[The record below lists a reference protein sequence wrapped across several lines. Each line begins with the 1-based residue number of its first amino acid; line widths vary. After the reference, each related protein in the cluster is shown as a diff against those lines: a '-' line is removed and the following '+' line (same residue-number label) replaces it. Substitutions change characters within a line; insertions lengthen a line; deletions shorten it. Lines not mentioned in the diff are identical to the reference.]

1 MLREPE
7 PHENGEQR
15 RAEAPALDRRARR
28 QSGAQH
34 RVTCS
39 LRYTVR
45 TMCSRVTYLGPGGS
59 VVTGRTLDWF
69 VPLNVAAWALPPGIE
84 REGGALENPISW
96 TSRFG
101 SLVVTAYD
109 CLSFDGINTAGL
121 TANLLY
127 MGSSEYGDRDASRP
141 GMSVGAWVQ
150 WALDSFATVA
160 EAVSAL
166 EKDPFQVVGIAV
178 PGGAPPTGHFSLSDI
193 SGDSA
198 IFEYLNGAVV
208 IHHGREFQVMTNE
221 PTYDEQLAL
230 TDYWTSLDGA
240 MLPGTE
246 RAADRFVRA
255 SWYLSKAQA
264 VDDEAMSI
272 ATVLSIMRNVSVP
285 FMRET
290 DPEHPNIS
298 PTLLRVVS
306 DQGRGRFFVELTDM
320 PNVFWI
326 DLGNLSLDAGASAKR
341 LEIDG
346 GPIRAGESSADFV
359 EMDAPYE
366 FSPEA

>member
-1 MLREPE
+1 VLLARQGVMCRLPWVALVGRACQAV
-7 PHENGEQR
+7 QR
-15 RAEAPALDRRARR
+15 CPAL
-28 QSGAQH
+28 
-34 RVTCS
+34 S
-39 LRYTVR
+39 LRDSVR
-45 TMCSRVTYLGPGGS
+45 SVCSRVTYLGPAGS

-69 VPLNVAAWALPPGIE
+69 VPLNIAAWALPSGIE
-84 REGGALENPISW
+84 RAGGALENPLSW

-101 SLVVTAYD
+101 SLVMTAYD
-109 CLSFDGINTAGL
+109 RLSFDGINTAGL
-121 TANLLY
+121 TTNLLY
-127 MGSSEYGDRDASRP
+127 LPSSEYGARDTSRP
-141 GMSVGAWVQ
+141 GMSVAAWVQ

-166 EKDPFQVVGIAV
+166 QKDPFQVVGIKV
-178 PGGAPPTGHFSLSDI
+178 PGDAPPTAHFSMSDT

-198 IFEYLNGAVV
+198 IFEYLDGALV

-255 SWYLSKAQA
+255 SWYLSKAQEA
-264 VDDEAMSI
+264 DDEVMSV
-272 ATVLSIMRNVSVP
+272 ATVLSIIRNVSVP

-290 DPEHPNIS
+290 NPEQPNIS

-306 DQGRGRFFVELTDM
+306 DQGRRRFFVELTDT

-326 DLGNLSLDAGASAKR
+326 DLDNLSLEPGSSVMR
-341 LEIDG
+341 LEIDE
-346 GPIRAGESSADFV
+346 GPVRAGESSADFV
-359 EMDAPYE
+359 AKDEVYE